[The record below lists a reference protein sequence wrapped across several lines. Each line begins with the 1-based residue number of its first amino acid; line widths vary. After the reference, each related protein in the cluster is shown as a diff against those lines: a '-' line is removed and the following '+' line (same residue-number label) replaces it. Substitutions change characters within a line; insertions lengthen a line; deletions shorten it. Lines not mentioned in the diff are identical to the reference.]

1 MVRKFLKEII
11 RCYVENYANFLGPF
25 KYADVRDYRGLE
37 RIIVEDNIDWV
48 VSLGKLLHKNVA

>member
-1 MVRKFLKEII
+1 MN
-11 RCYVENYANFLGPF
+11 YQENYANVLGPF

-48 VSLGKLLHKNVA
+48 VSIEKLLHINVADNLI